1 MKKTIITFTL
11 MCSFI
16 ATFAQKNFTS
26 NPKDAKFVTED
37 FDRFWECFD
46 QMDHTDGN
54 PFTEYVNNATD
65 AFKPLLEWLLDAD
78 EIFETAKTRK
88 EDYLKTRNV
97 LDNLESE
104 KERIITAY
112 TNLKEYYPS
121 AKFPPI
127 YFVVGVFSSGGTI
140 TDKGLIIGSEKLGNL
155 DNLLGLAS
163 HELIHF
169 QQRLTGEDNLLKQSI
184 NEGSA
189 DFIGELISG
198 KHINEVPFNY
208 GNTHEVELCKEFVK
222 VMNGDS
228 YMDWLYETS
237 GKDDR
242 PNDLGYWIGYKIVEA
257 YYNKQED
264 KKQAIHDIINIKD
277 PLVFLNES
285 GYLDKYISK

>member
-1 MKKTIITFTL
+1 MKQPIILLFLLFPSLISFSQNDFTG
-11 MCSFI
+11 
-16 ATFAQKNFTS
+16 
-26 NPKDAKFVTED
+26 NPLEARFVTED

-46 QMDHTDGN
+46 DMEYTDGN
-54 PFTEYVNNATD
+54 PFDVYVNNASE

-97 LDNLESE
+97 LNNLESE
-104 KERIITAY
+104 KENIKKAY
-112 TNLKEYYPS
+112 LKLKEYYPS

-169 QQRLTGEDNLLKQSI
+169 QQQLTGEDNLLKQSI

-208 GNTHEVELCKEFVK
+208 GNAHEEVLCKEFVK

-228 YMDWLYETS
+228 YVDWLYETS

-242 PNDLGYWIGYKIVEA
+242 PNDLGYWIGYKIVES
-257 YYNKQED
+257 YYLKQKD
-264 KKQAIHDIINIKD
+264 KKQAIHNILNIKD
-277 PLVFLNES
+277 PQEFLKES
-285 GYLDKYISK
+285 GYLEKYISK